1 MIMTSWSAP
10 IEDFMKAVSSIHF
23 PWISLLEKKLILP
36 YHIRHRERN
45 PSMIETLPVV
55 LNQNAFFQFSF

>member
-23 PWISLLEKKLILP
+23 PWISLLEKKNSF
-36 YHIRHRERN
+36 YHIISDTEK
-45 PSMIETLPVV
+45 ETP
-55 LNQNAFFQFSF
+55 Q